1 MALGTDNNLVK
12 NMAEIV
18 RNNNLENNNR
28 QWLIKIINQHNNNID
43 ILSYFNK
50 SFYQV

>member
-18 RNNNLENNNR
+18 RNNFENKHWIKKTNQNNN
-28 QWLIKIINQHNNNID
+28 
-43 ILSYFNK
+43 
-50 SFYQV
+50 

>member
-18 RNNNLENNNR
+18 RNNLESK
-28 QWLIKIINQHNNNID
+28 QWLKVLIKIIINID
-43 ILSYFNK
+43 ILSI
-50 SFYQV
+50 

>member
-28 QWLIKIINQHNNNID
+28 QWLEKIIN
-43 ILSYFNK
+43 
-50 SFYQV
+50 